1 MNDHQKMMTGRKE
14 KGRMVVDEIE
24 TILRRFGDEQST
36 LLDRFER
43 LSFEVQL
50 NQAIQLGRSLSE
62 PGIPRISAPPPP
74 PAPPAPAPV
83 HHPRWRKFGFQK
95 VMKKFLGPILGRK
108 GARKKDPDQKDLGS
122 WKRFS
127 RSFRV

>member
-1 MNDHQKMMTGRKE
+1 MNDHQKMMNGHKE
-14 KGRMVVDEIE
+14 KGKMVVDEIE
-24 TILRRFGDEQST
+24 VILRRFGDEQST

-62 PGIPRISAPPPP
+62 PGIPRISAPLPLP
-74 PAPPAPAPV
+74 PAPPAPV
-83 HHPRWRKFGFQK
+83 HHPRRRWFGFQK

-122 WKRFS
+122 WKRLS

>member
-1 MNDHQKMMTGRKE
+1 MNDHMKMMNGHKE
-14 KGRMVVDEIE
+14 KGRMVADEIE
-24 TILRRFGDEQST
+24 VILRRFGDEQST

-62 PGIPRISAPPPP
+62 PGIPRIFAPAPP
-74 PAPPAPAPV
+74 APAPAPV
-83 HHPRWRKFGFQK
+83 HHPRRRRFGFQK

-108 GARKKDPDQKDLGS
+108 EARKKDPDQKGLGS